1 MIAYSF
7 DDVKS
12 IVMKRLRGKETVTM
26 ADVYSE
32 TSIMLSAL
40 QTVGLIGAI
49 DEEAIRQ
56 DILSTINV
64 WQPDPSVL
72 RDKKHVNWLP
82 KRKAEINWDF
92 WNRYRQYLE
101 EEKNRSTAVTTQLHS
116 ITDSIL
122 GDIGDPAD
130 IASWDRRGMVVGDVQ
145 SGKTANYTGLICK
158 AVDAGYKLVIVLA
171 GMTND
176 LRSQT
181 QSRLDREFLGFE
193 SELGK
198 LHSGGSVIGV
208 GRMGNHGKLIAQPLT
223 YSGKDGDFRSKA
235 NANLKLGG
243 NPLLLVVKKNKS
255 VLDRIQ
261 KWIEGQGVKNP
272 DTQDKIVKAIPLL
285 FLDDEADNASVNT
298 KSPDKDP
305 TSINRAIRKILKTF
319 DQSSYVGYT
328 ATPFANIFILPDDDD
343 DSIKQFGRDLFPKN
357 FIYYVSPPDNYIG
370 ASKIFGFGGL
380 LDGEENSD
388 QSFPLIRAAD
398 DAEHIF
404 VPRHNKTLP
413 VTELPASMIE
423 SLNAFFLT
431 CSARRVRGQKNV
443 HNSMLIHV
451 TRFNA
456 VQEQV
461 MQLVNE
467 HLDHAQRMILY
478 RTGTQAEK
486 YLKQLESLWEEDYLP
501 VTHEVAEHDNTGRT
515 RSEPWASVLNELP
528 EAIAKIQVR
537 GINGEAK
544 GVLDYDDNEKTGL
557 NVVAV
562 GGDKL
567 SRGLTLE
574 DLTVSYYTRPARNYD
589 TLLQMGRWFGYRP
602 GFLDLCRLYTTDEL
616 VGWYQ
621 HIAMASEE
629 LKREFQ
635 LMVRSNLTPDDYGLR
650 VRTSPD
656 GLNIT
661 AANKLR
667 HGQRMQVAFSG
678 QLAQTTVFAKNDVI
692 QQDNFLHTSDWVST
706 LGSNFTSLEK
716 SKSIVWQG
724 CSLQAVVTFLEGF
737 RTHPLARKADTGLLR
752 KYIQKVGGYGELK
765 EWTVVLA
772 SSGTTQQ
779 IYKIADHE
787 IGLIKRSEAA
797 VSSSKGAVPT
807 DLYMARNANILNPPD
822 EHIDLKLMD
831 LYDDA
836 YIDTVKAWK
845 DGLTKAKEKP
855 KTASGPFV
863 RRVRPAEKGLL
874 LLYPL
879 DHNEIDY
886 PEGCKVTCPIFGFAI
901 SFPEGIHNEKV
912 EYQVNTQYWQA
923 RYGDDDAD
931 E

>member
-1 MIAYSF
+1 MITYSYN
-7 DDVKS
+7 DVKS
-12 IVMKRLRGKETVTM
+12 MIMMRLRPKENVTT
-26 ADVYSE
+26 AEVSSE
-32 TSIMLSAL
+32 ISILLSAFQKAQL
-40 QTVGLIGAI
+40 VDEI
-49 DEEAIRQ
+49 DEEALRQ
-56 DILSTINV
+56 DILSTVNV

-72 RDKKHVNWLP
+72 RDKKHVDWLP
-82 KRKAEINWDF
+82 KRKAEINWVL

-101 EEKNRSTAVTTQLHS
+101 EEKNWPAAVTTKLHT
-116 ITDSIL
+116 ITDFIL

-130 IASWDRRGMVVGDVQ
+130 TASWDQRGMVVGDVQ

-158 AVDAGYKLVIVLA
+158 AVDADYKLIIVLA

-181 QSRLDREFLGFE
+181 QSRLDKEVLGFE

-198 LHSGGSVIGV
+198 LHGGSSVIGV
-208 GRMGNHGKLIAQPLT
+208 GRIEDHGKPIVQPLT
-223 YSGKDGDFRSKA
+223 YSGRDGDFRSKA

-261 KWIEGQGVKNP
+261 KWVEGQGVKNP
-272 DTQDKIVKAIPLL
+272 DTQEKTVKGIPLL
-285 FLDDEADNASVNT
+285 FIDDEADNASVNT
-298 KSPDKDP
+298 QSSDEDP
-305 TSINRAIRKILKTF
+305 TSINRIIRKILKTF

-328 ATPFANIFILPDDDD
+328 ATPFANIFILPDDHDT
-343 DSIKQFGRDLFPKN
+343 DSIQQFGRDLFPKN
-357 FIYYVSPPDNYIG
+357 FIYYISPPDNYIG
-370 ASKIFGFGGL
+370 APKIFGFGEL
-380 LDGEENSD
+380 LDGGENSD
-388 QSFPLIRAAD
+388 QSLPLIRAAD
-398 DAEHIF
+398 DAELIF
-404 VPRHNKTLP
+404 EPRHNKTLP
-413 VTELPASMIE
+413 VAELPVSMIE
-423 SLNAFFLT
+423 ALNAFFLT
-431 CSARRVRGQKNV
+431 CAARRVRGQKNV

-467 HLDHAQRMILY
+467 HLFHVHRMIDY
-478 RTGTQAEK
+478 RTGTQAEE
-486 YLKQLESLWEEDYLP
+486 YLKQLESLWEKDYRP
-501 VTHEVAEHDNTGRT
+501 TSTVVASHDNTR
-515 RSEPWASVLNELP
+515 RIRPEAWAAVLKELP

-557 NVVAV
+557 NVIAV

-629 LKREFQ
+629 LKWEFQ
-635 LMVRSNLTPDDYGLR
+635 LMERKNLTPDDYGLR

-678 QLAQTTVFAKNDVI
+678 QLTQTTVFEKNDEI
-692 QQDNFLHTSDWVST
+692 QQENFLHTSDWVSS
-706 LGSNFTSLEK
+706 LGSNFTLHR
-716 SKSIVWQG
+716 KSIVWQER
-724 CSLQAVVTFLEGF
+724 SLQEVVTFLEDF
-737 RTHPLARKADTGLLR
+737 HTHPLARKADTGLLR

-765 EWTVVLA
+765 EWTVVLV
-772 SSGTTQQ
+772 SSGATQR
-779 IYKIADHE
+779 IHKIADHE
-787 IGLIKRSEAA
+787 VVLIKRSEVAFP
-797 VSSSKGAVPT
+797 SSESAEPT
-807 DLYMARNANILNPPD
+807 DLYMARKANILNPHD
-822 EHIDLKLMD
+822 EYIDLLLLG
-831 LYDDA
+831 LYDNA
-836 YIDTVKAWK
+836 YIETVKAWE
-845 DGLTKAKEKP
+845 DGLIKAKKKP

-863 RRVRPAEKGLL
+863 RLVRPAENGLL

-886 PEGCKVTCPIFGFAI
+886 PKGSKVTCPIFGFAI
-901 SFPEGIHNEKV
+901 SFPKGTHDEKV
-912 EYQVNTQYWQA
+912 EYHVNTQYWQD
-923 RYGDDDAD
+923 RYGNDDAD